1 MKLKAMYLAV
11 SLLLLTPA
19 AQADSMQDVM
29 KSLVKDVKPGLWEI
43 QQKTVVDGQELPDL
57 SKMLESVPPEMRAQV
72 EAMMSKNASRLV
84 SGKPMQTCITA
95 EQLAKQAQEN
105 DANSRCQ
112 FHNIQREGNRTH
124 VTMQCAKPKGQGEST
139 VTRINSEAW
148 TSVTKMTIEEQGS
161 THKVDSEAQARWISA
176 DCSAM
181 KQQVSEVE
189 KKKQKQLRK
198 QQEQELRRAAIQ
210 ALEDG
215 DSGE

>member
-1 MKLKAMYLAV
+1 MKLKSIYLAV
-11 SLLLLTPA
+11 SLLSLVATV
-19 AQADSMQDVM
+19 QADSTQDM
-29 KSLVKDVKPGLWEI
+29 LKSLVKDVKPGLWEI
-43 QQKTVVDGQELPDL
+43 QQKSVVDGQELPDL

-72 EAMMSKNASRLV
+72 EAMMSKKASRLV

-112 FHNIQREGNRTH
+112 FSNIEREGNRTH
-124 VTMQCAKPKGQGEST
+124 VTMQCSKPKGQGET
-139 VTRINSEAW
+139 TITRINSEAW

-161 THKVDSEAQARWISA
+161 THKVDNEAKARWISA

-181 KQQVSEVE
+181 KQVDEAE
-189 KKKQKQLRK
+189 KQKQKQLRK

-210 ALEDG
+210 ALQEG
-215 DSGE
+215 DSGGE